1 MTSIDLSEYDV
12 PGRGRGLADVVRW
25 RYLLRLLIRKGT
37 ATRYRNSVLG
47 WTWSYVKP
55 LVQFFIYFAV
65 MGVIFGMDR
74 GTDNYPLYLFSGFIT
89 VQFFNEAFGNATSSV
104 VGNKALVK
112 KIYLPR
118 ELFPIAAT
126 AGAFVHFLPQLAILL
141 VVAFVYGWVPGILNL
156 GAILL
161 GLLIIALIAFGL
173 GLLFA
178 GINVR
183 FRDIENFGEVIRQ
196 LATWASPVLYTWQ
209 LIEEHLGD
217 VMLYVYMCN
226 PITVAVELMHY
237 GFWKPTV
244 EEHAG
249 GWGRFRPGLR
259 PARRHRHH
267 HQHRHR
273 RDRTGHVPPL
283 REHLRPGSMMS
294 NTLQQTSDRTPA
306 IIVDGV
312 TKRFMKRNTHSLKEG
327 FVSWTKKKKVRADH
341 FEALQDVSF
350 QVGEGE
356 AVAVLGFNGSGKST
370 TLKMVS
376 GVMAPDEGRV
386 FTKGRVAGLIEVG
399 AGRPRPVRARE
410 RLPERRD
417 PRHAEARDR
426 RALRRHRRV
435 ERDRRLH

>member
-25 RYLLRLLIRKGT
+25 RYLLTLLIRKGT

-74 GTDNYPLYLFSGFIT
+74 GTDNYPLYLFAGFIT

-141 VVAFVYGWVPGILNL
+141 VVAFVYGWVPGILNI
-156 GAILL
+156 GAIVL
-161 GLLIIALIAFGL
+161 GLLIIAIIAFGL

-209 LIEEHLGD
+209 LIEEYFGD
-217 VMLYVYMCN
+217 VMMYVYMCN

-237 GFWKPTV
+237 GFWQPTV
-244 EEHAG
+244 AQHQG
-249 GWGRFRPGLR
+249 GWEGFAPHFGE
-259 PARRHRHH
+259 
-267 HQHRHR
+267 
-273 RDRTGHVPPL
+273 HV
-283 REHLRPGSMMS
+283 GI
-294 NTLQQTSDRTPA
+294 A
-306 IIVDGV
+306 IIISLAFVVIGQL
-312 TKRFMKRNTHSLKEG
+312 TFRRFERT
-327 FVSWTKKKKVRADH
+327 FA
-341 FEALQDVSF
+341 QDV
-350 QVGEGE
+350 
-356 AVAVLGFNGSGKST
+356 
-370 TLKMVS
+370 
-376 GVMAPDEGRV
+376 
-386 FTKGRVAGLIEVG
+386 
-399 AGRPRPVRARE
+399 
-410 RLPERRD
+410 
-417 PRHAEARDR
+417 
-426 RALRRHRRV
+426 
-435 ERDRRLH
+435 